1 MSISLLIGSV
11 LKNPDYLKLILKHRR
26 GIYNRGGIEEGTVW
40 KEEMEREAREPG
52 ILWLHFALHLDGVNV
67 LYKSY
72 SGLDVATV
80 ILLDLPHHIGLQ
92 KEMIFT
98 PISTPATH
106 NPEYLRDLLANLVD
120 DFNNLYTKG
129 EQFEGADGKSY
140 HVKAKLLFSCSD
152 NLAQS
157 IAAGMRKPNSDVPC
171 IYCNGSRKLSGF
183 GSGKYFP
190 IEQNVHSV
198 AITEMSTIQ
207 RKLRF
212 PPFNPPTWEWYC
224 HAYGPYCRSVLQGLE
239 GFNLIKNTVVDLF
252 HTREE
257 FLVEKGLMQ
266 QAYFHKFIVNFG
278 GYHYE
283 PKLQAAHGIKIFS
296 DVKLQLLHKSLFKSK
311 TLHLSGHD
319 YGVVLNCFSYFFYDG
334 IFLLPNNVRFN
345 NMLTEEQYALAD
357 MVFLQCWCQL
367 LSCTGFDYSKVDFLV
382 ERLKKWA
389 IEVQQRR
396 LNTSTTPNT
405 KNFHKKQVG
414 FMGLHWHNLIHLYE
428 QLGRCGNLFFFVVLC
443 F

>member
-1 MSISLLIGSV
+1 
-11 LKNPDYLKLILKHRR
+11 
-26 GIYNRGGIEEGTVW
+26 
-40 KEEMEREAREPG
+40 
-52 ILWLHFALHLDGVNV
+52 
-67 LYKSY
+67 
-72 SGLDVATV
+72 
-80 ILLDLPHHIGLQ
+80 
-92 KEMIFT
+92 
-98 PISTPATH
+98 
-106 NPEYLRDLLANLVD
+106 
-120 DFNNLYTKG
+120 
-129 EQFEGADGKSY
+129 
-140 HVKAKLLFSCSD
+140 
-152 NLAQS
+152 
-157 IAAGMRKPNSDVPC
+157 
-171 IYCNGSRKLSGF
+171 
-183 GSGKYFP
+183 
-190 IEQNVHSV
+190 
-198 AITEMSTIQ
+198 MST
-207 RKLRF
+207 RF

-224 HAYGPYCRSVLQGLE
+224 HAYGPYCRSVSQGLE
-239 GFNLIKNTVVDLF
+239 GFNLIKNTVVDIF

-278 GYHYE
+278 GYYYVT
-283 PKLQAAHGIKIFS
+283 KLQAAHGIKIFS

-334 IFLLPNNVRFN
+334 IFLLSNNFK

-367 LSCTGFDYSKVDFLV
+367 LSCTGFDYSKVNFLV

-414 FMGLHWHNLIHLYE
+414 FMGLQFN
-428 QLGRCGNLFFFVVLC
+428 
-443 F
+443 